1 MSNEEFIEIG
11 ELTGFSSNRQSW
23 LHQPTRRGAIV
34 NRQLDSLFH
43 PRSVAVIGASSGL
56 SATSTVKMGTAAMQY
71 LVEHGFGGKIYP
83 VNPAHREIMGLP
95 CYARVGDIPGD
106 VDLAILVLPAEACP
120 SAMEECVAKGVKAAI
135 VLSSG
140 FAEAGEN
147 ALQERLVEIAR
158 RGGIRFCGPNT
169 AGLVEVHE
177 KLTASISM
185 VCTLNPFLEG
195 DIAFVTQSG
204 ALGGSMLSRAMEQG
218 IGFSHWISTGNEADL
233 DTADYLD
240 YLIEQ
245 DSVKVL
251 ALFLEG
257 VRNSQKFLAVCRKAA
272 RARKPI
278 VVYKTGRSVVGAA
291 AAQSH
296 TGALAGSD
304 RVFDA
309 ICQQYG
315 LIRVDDVADLF
326 AVALTFSWLG
336 QKLPK
341 GYRVGIV
348 SASGG
353 ICGVGADECL
363 RAGLEVP
370 ELTEAAKAELRQFV
384 PAFASLRN
392 PVDVTGQIRSS
403 ATGYQDTVR
412 TILAQD
418 YIDGVLLLVT
428 MAAEPRSS
436 FYGVEISK
444 LGHEATKPVLV
455 AWTGALSLA
464 EKGYPM
470 LGENH
475 VPNFLTVRQAV
486 TAMRALADYQTFL
499 ERFEKASLK
508 KEELL

>member
-1 MSNEEFIEIG
+1 MKDEKAFVTTDQLEAIFN
-11 ELTGFSSNRQSW
+11 NRQPPVPEGVS
-23 LHQPTRRGAIV
+23 IV

-43 PRSVAVIGASSGL
+43 PRSVAVIGASSEL
-56 SATSTVKMGTAAMQY
+56 SATSAVKMGTAALQY
-71 LVEHGFGGKIYP
+71 LVEHRFPGKIYP
-83 VNPAHREIMGLP
+83 VNPSRQEVMGLP
-95 CYARVGDIPGD
+95 CYARVQDIPGA
-106 VDLAILVLPAEACP
+106 VDLAVLVLPAEACP
-120 SAMEECVAKGVKAAI
+120 QAMEDCVAKGVRAAI

-140 FAEAGEN
+140 FAEAGEVV
-147 ALQERLVEIAR
+147 LQERLVEIAR

-185 VCTLNPFLEG
+185 VCALNPFLEG
-195 DIAFVTQSG
+195 EIAFITQSG

-245 DSVKVL
+245 DSVKVF

-257 VRNSQKFLAVCRKAA
+257 VRNSQKFLEACRKAA
-272 RARKPI
+272 MARKPI
-278 VVYKTGRSVVGAA
+278 IVYKTGRSAVGAA

-309 ICQQYG
+309 ICKQYG

-326 AVALTFSWLG
+326 AVALTFNWIGS
-336 QKLPK
+336 KLPK
-341 GYRVGIV
+341 GSRMGIV

-353 ICGVGADECL
+353 ICGVGADECF

-370 ELTEAAKAELRQFV
+370 ELSEAAKAELHRFV
-384 PAFASLRN
+384 PAFASVRN
-392 PVDVTGQIRSS
+392 PVDVTGQIRAST
-403 ATGYQDTVR
+403 TGYQDTVR
-412 TILAQD
+412 TILGQD
-418 YIDGVLLLVT
+418 YIDGLLLLVT
-428 MAAEPRSS
+428 MAAEPRAS

-444 LGHEATKPVLV
+444 LAQEAEKPVLV

-470 LGENH
+470 LSQNH

-486 TAMRALADYQTFL
+486 TAMRALVDYSAFL
-499 ERFEKASLK
+499 DRFEKAQPG
-508 KEELL
+508 KEAQ